1 MLSQKISE
9 LLRTVSDLMHFLWSK
24 KLWWMIPLVA
34 VLLIFGSLIFL
45 ASSTALGPFVYALI

>member
-1 MLSQKISE
+1 MLSKKVSE
-9 LLRTVSDLMHFLWSK
+9 LLRTVSDLMNFLWSK

-45 ASSTALGPFVYALI
+45 ASSTAIGPFVYALI